1 MSVISLV
8 QLLSPLLSKL
18 HFAHRCVTA
27 IIYCFIIER
36 HFFEGLVFVTGRGRA
51 HIRVAGAESIPLQAL
66 WLVIAVVRIVL
77 PLAIVVGLLDVH
89 VTPFMVHN
97 TTADGSILRVGVLV
111 RAS

>member
-27 IIYCFIIER
+27 IIDCFIIER
-36 HFFEGLVFVTGRGRA
+36 HFLEGLVFVTGRGRA

-77 PLAIVVGLLDVH
+77 PLTIVIGLLDVH